1 MANVAVQKGCEERDL
16 SAVRFRQGS
25 RQAPWPMRTGL
36 AIAPALR
43 GGADWDGVHWVRV
56 EGGNGAAGAHL
67 PGLPALSLP
76 GLRQAVQR
84 TLRHA
89 AEPDAVSLRRD
100 RARGALAPALQ
111 AEPARPARDVGP
123 ARYRIQP

>member
-1 MANVAVQKGCEERDL
+1 MRDHHLAVRCTCGAGRVIAVGQMARDRRLADRTLAHVAL
-16 SAVRFRQGS
+16 RFRQGS

-56 EGGNGAAGAHL
+56 EGDNGAARAHR

-76 GLRQAVQR
+76 GL
-84 TLRHA
+84 
-89 AEPDAVSLRRD
+89 
-100 RARGALAPALQ
+100 
-111 AEPARPARDVGP
+111 
-123 ARYRIQP
+123 